1 MPRLRTGEIVRIRKW
16 WHARIDYHVYD
27 EQAGKLRRK
36 YITRKADVNTKFS
49 ARKKLED
56 LFKEFDGSP
65 QSYDGASMT
74 FAQLADFYKETYLID
89 PEYVDGRK
97 VAGLRNRYDYTNRLE
112 VLRRYFGKKRVREIT
127 YGDLERYR
135 IQRIKTPVTVGRNTR
150 GTEKLG
156 KPSTRQRSIASVHRE
171 LSLLRRILNVARRN
185 KWIMENPFELGE
197 PLIRPGDEKPRERI
211 LRRDEEQKLL
221 AACAGERAHLK
232 PILICALDTG
242 MRRGEMLKMK
252 WADID
257 FEARLIIIHSFNT
270 KTQRQRVVAMTE
282 RLTQELETLWS
293 ISVKN
298 PDGLV
303 FGIKTSFKNA
313 FNKAKHNAGIT
324 DLRFHD
330 LRHTA
335 LTRLAQR
342 NMSLSEV
349 GRIGGHT
356 QARTT
361 YRYIN
366 ADMDTARRA
375 AAMLD
380 EFNGQEVER
389 REAIH

>member
-1 MPRLRTGEIVRIRKW
+1 MPRLRTGEIIKIRGW

-27 EQAGKLRRK
+27 EQAGKRRRK
-36 YITRKADVNTKFS
+36 YITRKADANTKFA

-74 FAQLADFYKETYLID
+74 FAQLADFYKETYLIE
-89 PEYVDGRK
+89 PEYIDGRR
-97 VAGLRNRYDYTNRLE
+97 VIGLRNKYDYEKRLE
-112 VLRRYFGKKRVREIT
+112 ILRKYFSKKRVRDIT
-127 YGDLERYR
+127 YGDLEKYR
-135 IQRIKTPVTVGRNTR
+135 LQRIRTPVIVGRNTR
-150 GTEKLG
+150 GTT
-156 KPSTRQRSIASVHRE
+156 KPGNPISRQRSIASVHRE

-185 KWIMENPFELGE
+185 KWIAENPFELGE

-221 AACAGERAHLK
+221 DACTGERMHLK
-232 PILICALDTG
+232 PLLICALDTG

-270 KTQRQRVVAMTE
+270 KTERQRVVAMTG
-282 RLTQELETLWS
+282 RLTQALEALWNV
-293 ISVKN
+293 SVKN
-298 PDGLV
+298 PDALV
-303 FGIKTSFKNA
+303 FGIKTSPKSA
-313 FNKAKHNAGIT
+313 FNSAKKIAGIT
-324 DLRFHD
+324 NLHFHD

-356 QARTT
+356 QERTT

-366 ADMDTARRA
+366 ADMETARRA

-380 EFNGQEVER
+380 EFNSQDTHTKETV
-389 REAIH
+389 H